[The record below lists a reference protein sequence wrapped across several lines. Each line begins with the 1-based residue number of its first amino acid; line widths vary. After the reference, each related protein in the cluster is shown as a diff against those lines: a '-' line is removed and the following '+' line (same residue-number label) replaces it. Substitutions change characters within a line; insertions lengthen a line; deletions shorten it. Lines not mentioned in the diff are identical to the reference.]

1 MDFKKEA
8 DNLLNL
14 EFYSDNERDVVT
26 EFVRTVKKDK
36 NPNSIKNAYN
46 SYYSFRRNS
55 RNFYNKDVSDTI
67 ENIYKKFKQ
76 P

>member
-46 SYYSFRRNS
+46 DYYSFRRN
-55 RNFYNKDVSDTI
+55 FPLYNKDVSDTI

-76 P
+76 L

>member
-14 EFYSDNERDVVT
+14 EYYSDNERDIVT
-26 EFVRTVKKDK
+26 EFARTIKKDK
-36 NPNSIKNAYN
+36 NPNSIKIAYN
-46 SYYSFRRNS
+46 NYYSFRRNFP
-55 RNFYNKDVSDTI
+55 FYNKEVSETI